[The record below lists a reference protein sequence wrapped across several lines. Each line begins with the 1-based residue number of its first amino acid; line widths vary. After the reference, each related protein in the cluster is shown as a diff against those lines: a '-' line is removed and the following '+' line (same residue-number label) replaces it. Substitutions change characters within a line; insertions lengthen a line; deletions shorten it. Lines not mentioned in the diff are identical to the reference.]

1 MLNSLNAELSENFLQ
16 NLEFAELNENDEL
29 SLNLQS
35 LKGDPITEQVY
46 KNIQEFQLKF
56 KKIDSDL

>member
-1 MLNSLNAELSENFLQ
+1 MNAELSENFLQ

-35 LKGDPITEQVY
+35 LKGDPIAEQVY
-46 KNIQEFQLKF
+46 KNIQE
-56 KKIDSDL
+56 